1 MKAFWSF
8 CFAALV
14 AAIGGASARGLPIRQ
29 CRHEC
34 RNAVQQC
41 MDYGMHRRR
50 CQRSYWHAC
59 RRVGT
64 GACFGTTLTS
74 TTTTLPTGVTTTTLP
89 STAQGSVHLTI
100 AQGSRFDHDSMFCAF
115 QVAVTGDGNAP
126 ISTDPRNFY
135 VVSATGVRYDALP
148 GPGFMMGMMYQHY
161 CSAADVVPPD
171 GTVICSIQFTM
182 PLWMSNGDLWFE
194 AGGYQDHVP
203 FTFWHY

>member
-1 MKAFWSF
+1 MKRVTAIA
-8 CFAALV
+8 FAALLV
-14 AAIGGASARGLPIRQ
+14 WIGGADARQSIRQ

-34 RNAVQQC
+34 RDAVHQC
-41 MDYGMHRRR
+41 MDYGMHRGR

-59 RRVGT
+59 RRVGLR
-64 GACFGTTLTS
+64 ACAGTTPTS
-74 TTTTLPTGVTTTTLP
+74 TTTTVPIGVTTTTSP
-89 STAQGSVHLTI
+89 STGQGSVHLTI

-126 ISTDPRNFY
+126 VSTDPHNFY
-135 VVSATGVRYDALP
+135 VVSATGDRYDTLP

-161 CSAADVVPPD
+161 CSVADVVPPD

-194 AGGYQDHVP
+194 AGGYKDHVP